1 MDDIVITT
9 PIEITLHIPSD
20 YYTNGNMI
28 VLSKNKESF
37 YSIFESRSNC
47 KFTLESQEQGC
58 ILHFPW
64 LESSKHNYPMAVW
77 FYTVRN
83 CLRLPSLNSWTTP
96 LLISKYLPRVD
107 NLISTPGATN
117 SKQFSLVVGAGR
129 TRGKRPYME
138 DVDFTF
144 PTIRVNER
152 YSVAVYGVLDG
163 HGGKECAQYCADE
176 IPTKIAAL
184 LRNGK
189 SCEESLYT
197 SFIHTDTEFLKVSD
211 NSGSTANILV
221 WDKKFNKLHIANTG
235 DTRAVLSRSGVAFNL
250 SLDKKATDPDE
261 IARISESGGFIS
273 NGRVNGILAVTRA
286 LGDAHLKSSKS
297 GALVADPE
305 ITTYIPSAVQSI
317 SNFNKI
323 DMDEFIV
330 IATDGLWDVMSSQ
343 EVVTMIRDLMNS
355 KNILISHDT
364 VSDSFTKPVDTIVME
379 LNKIADTVANNAY
392 KKGSQDNITVMI
404 IRIEGLALQLQQDEV
419 TSTNSNITKNTGDEW
434 AEINID
440 TDTVFQ
446 SFSPDIKSVK
456 LSKQTVDAPNIVE
469 RKDTVTMKN
478 SSKKSDEDD
487 LMDFLLDDSNF

>member
-1 MDDIVITT
+1 
-9 PIEITLHIPSD
+9 
-20 YYTNGNMI
+20 MI
-28 VLSKNKESF
+28 VLSKNKEVF
-37 YSIFESRSNC
+37 YNILESNSKC
-47 KFTLESQEQGC
+47 KFTLELHEQGC

-64 LESSKHNYPMAVW
+64 LENRKYNYPIAVW

-83 CLRLPSLNSWTTP
+83 CLRIPSLNSWTTP
-96 LLISKYLPRVD
+96 LLISKYLPNID
-107 NLISTPGATN
+107 NLVNTPGIMN
-117 SKQFSLVVGAGR
+117 NKQLSLIAGAGR

-144 PTIRVNER
+144 PSIRVNER

-197 SFIHTDTEFLKVSD
+197 SFIQTDVEFLKVSD

-221 WDKKFNKLHIANTG
+221 WDKKNNKLHIANTG

-286 LGDAHLKSSKS
+286 LGDAHLKSSKTN
-297 GALVADPE
+297 ALVADPE

-343 EVVTMIRDLMNS
+343 EVITMIRDLMNS
-355 KNILISHDT
+355 KNILISCDT
-364 VSDSFTKPVDTIVME
+364 ITDTIPKPVDTVIME
-379 LNKIADTVANNAY
+379 LNKIADIVANNAY

-404 IRIEGLALQLQQDEV
+404 IRIEGLVLQLQQEEINLSNGN
-419 TSTNSNITKNTGDEW
+419 TTNDTGDEW

-440 TDTVFQ
+440 VDTVFQ
-446 SFSPDIKSVK
+446 SFSPDIKS
-456 LSKQTVDAPNIVE
+456 LSKKDIDKSNYNFE
-469 RKDTVTMKN
+469 RSDNLVQKN
-478 SSKKSDEDD
+478 TSKKSDEDD